1 MYTLTHTLSY
11 TQPIISTHIMAAP
24 DARVADMQSDTESD
38 EPIVRIKP
46 SKKSLKEKLNVD
58 KLVNQLAH
66 EHDLESEGISTED
79 LDSDEPESGD
89 GADSE
94 TVLQSGASTEDE
106 EGGSSSSEDLSVNL
120 SDHPSDE
127 EKASESDDSDD
138 EGESTLRTEDLDD
151 EDNTVNDS
159 RTNGINDIPTVSGI
173 NKRKRRFRSGTVAL
187 REIRKYQRTT
197 DLLIAKKPFERLV
210 REIAQDY
217 KTDMCFTKD
226 SILAIQ
232 TAAEEMLTDLFQTS
246 QLMAIHANRQ
256 EIQPKDIQLTRRAG
270 GIFHW
275 DHMHRA

>member
-1 MYTLTHTLSY
+1 
-11 TQPIISTHIMAAP
+11 MAAP
-24 DARVADMQSDTESD
+24 APRVADMQSDTESD

-46 SKKSLKEKLNVD
+46 SKNKILKEKLNVD
-58 KLVNQLAH
+58 KLVQQLAH
-66 EHDLESEGISTED
+66 EHDLESEGVSTED

-127 EKASESDDSDD
+127 EKASESEDDDSDD

-159 RTNGINDIPTVSGI
+159 KTNGEVEQPTGTTV

-187 REIRKYQRTT
+187 REIRKYQKTT
-197 DLLIAKKPFERLV
+197 DLLIPRKPFERLV
-210 REIAQDY
+210 REEAQDY
-217 KTDMCFTKD
+217 KTDVRFTKD
-226 SILAIQ
+226 AILAIQ
-232 TAAEEMLTDLFQTS
+232 TAAEEMLTDLFHTS

-256 EIQPKDIQLTRRAG
+256 EIQPKDIQLTCRVNHNFGWPNASA
-270 GIFHW
+270 HY
-275 DHMHRA
+275 